1 MGYSHSFLGSTKGG
15 NRSLL
20 PQEQET
26 VISWNKTSKFATIY
40 TTIPADMRRVLEAP
54 DICKRVRE
62 DKQGHGG
69 IGMDFKCEKRF
80 ITMRRKERAQK
91 NG

>member
-1 MGYSHSFLGSTKGG
+1 M
-15 NRSLL
+15 SLL

-26 VISWNKTSKFATIY
+26 IISWNKTSKFATIY
-40 TTIPADMRRVLEAP
+40 TTIPADMKRLLESP
-54 DICKRVRE
+54 GIYKKVKE
-62 DKQGHGG
+62 YKSGNKV

-80 ITMRRKERAQK
+80 ITMRRKERAKK

>member
-1 MGYSHSFLGSTKGG
+1 M
-15 NRSLL
+15 SLL

-26 VISWNKTSKFATIY
+26 IISWNKTSKFATIY
-40 TTIPADMRRVLEAP
+40 TTIPTDMKRLLESP
-54 DICKRVRE
+54 DIYKKVKE
-62 DKQGHGG
+62 YKSGNKV

-80 ITMRRKERAQK
+80 ITMRRKERAKK

>member
-1 MGYSHSFLGSTKGG
+1 MTCTIYILTP
-15 NRSLL
+15 SLL

-26 VISWNKTSKFATIY
+26 IISWNKTSKFAMIY
-40 TTIPADMRRVLEAP
+40 TTIPADMKRLLESP
-54 DICKRVRE
+54 DIYKKVKE
-62 DKQGHGG
+62 YKQGNRV

-80 ITMRRKERAQK
+80 ITMRRKERAKK